1 MILDA
6 GKKAVADLVKGTN
19 GFKYIDIG
27 DGSDDTSVSQTTLDH
42 SVLSA
47 RKLVTPTKVGNVL
60 IYEVTF
66 SGSEL
71 ASNTVSELGLFD
83 AATGGNMLSRI
94 NFNSIGPLAAN
105 ETISFTLRLGVQ

>member
-6 GKKAVADLVKGTN
+6 GRKAVADLIKGTS
-19 GFKYIDIG
+19 GFKYMDIG

-42 SVLSA
+42 SVLSS
-47 RKLVTPTKVGNVL
+47 RKTITPTKVGKVL

-66 SGSEL
+66 TGSEL
-71 ASNTVSELGLFD
+71 ESNTVSELGVFD

-94 NFNSIGPLAAN
+94 TFKSIGPLAAN
-105 ETISFTLRLGVQ
+105 ETISFTLRLGVE

>member
-19 GFKYIDIG
+19 GFKYMDIG

-42 SVLSA
+42 SVIA
-47 RKLVTPTKVGNVL
+47 TRKLVTPTKVGNVL
-60 IYEVTF
+60 IYEVSFT
-66 SGSEL
+66 GSEL

-105 ETISFTLRLGVQ
+105 ETISFTLRLGVE